1 MEAINF
7 VYWLRGYFELNNCK
21 DQSLTKEQVKIIED
35 HMKLV
40 LTKKTPDYSNPFG
53 PAVMPLTDCKD
64 FIYTFNSPEKDITN
78 KQAFT
83 ILPAHTC

>member
-40 LTKKTPDYSNPFG
+40 LTKKTPDYSNPFS
-53 PAVMPLTDCKD
+53 AEILQLTDYKD
-64 FIYTFNSPEKDITN
+64 FIQT
-78 KQAFT
+78 
-83 ILPAHTC
+83 TC